1 MFTWGLVWIEKKN
14 GWISGLKRDNEKKI
28 QLSTK
33 NNCKIF
39 EIISPI
45 KLPYKTY
52 AEVHNVNWQ
61 LRVLGFFPWTF
72 QIVLQPFP
80 QIA

>member
-1 MFTWGLVWIEKKN
+1 MFIL
-14 GWISGLKRDNEKKI
+14 SGNLNLKDQVFNKGDFIIVDNEKKI

-52 AEVHNVNWQ
+52 AEVHNVN
-61 LRVLGFFPWTF
+61 
-72 QIVLQPFP
+72 
-80 QIA
+80 

>member
-1 MFTWGLVWIEKKN
+1 MDLN
-14 GWISGLKRDNEKKI
+14 LKDKVFNKGDFIIVDNEKKI
-28 QLSTK
+28 QLSTM

-52 AEVHNVNWQ
+52 AEVHNVN
-61 LRVLGFFPWTF
+61 
-72 QIVLQPFP
+72 
-80 QIA
+80 